1 MTITPLMP
9 VYPRSPVRPVRGEGV
24 YLYGEQGEKYLDFA
38 SGIAVNLL
46 GHGHPHLTRAIQEQ
60 AATLIHVSNLYG
72 SPQGEALAQ
81 RLVDLTFADTVF
93 FTNSGAE
100 AVECAIKTARRY
112 HHHHG
117 RPEKHVLISFRNA
130 FHGRTIGTISATD
143 QPKLRDGFAPL
154 LPGFTVVDF
163 DDLEAAAAAVDGH
176 TAGFLVEPIQG
187 EGGIRPASEAFMT
200 GLRRISDE
208 KDLMLVL
215 DEVQCGVGRTGRLY
229 AYEHYG
235 IEPDIL
241 ATAKGIGGGFPV
253 GACLA
258 TEKAAAGMVVG
269 THGSTYGGNP
279 LAMAACEA
287 VLDIVATPEFLAN
300 VRTSGERLR
309 GALEQMIPN
318 HDWLFDHVRG
328 LGLMLGLKLKSDS
341 RAFVNHARSHGILTA
356 AAGDNVVRLLPP
368 LTIEEHHIRE
378 CVEKLSEAARAFKPA
393 EAVLEAAVGGRRG
406 YPPEGPARVSATCT
420 SVVEVRRVCPAGARG
435 SRYGGP
441 AALWHQP

>member
-1 MTITPLMP
+1 MAITPLMP

-24 YLYGEQGEKYLDFA
+24 YLYGEGGETYLDFA

-46 GHGHPHLTRAIQEQ
+46 GHGHPHLTRAIQDQ

-81 RLVDLTFADTVF
+81 RLVDRTFADTVF

-117 RPEKHVLISFRNA
+117 RPEKNVLITFSNA
-130 FHGRTIGTISATD
+130 FHGRTMATISATD
-143 QPKLRDGFAPL
+143 QSKLRDGFAPL
-154 LPGFTVVDF
+154 LPGFTVVEF
-163 DDLEAAAAAVDGH
+163 DNLEAAEAAIDDN
-176 TAGFLVEPIQG
+176 TAGFLIEPVQG
-187 EGGIRPASEAFMT
+187 EGGIRPASPEFMR
-200 GLRRISDE
+200 GLRRLCDD

-215 DEVQCGVGRTGRLY
+215 DEVQCGVARSGKLF

-241 ATAKGIGGGFPV
+241 ASAKGIGGGFPM

-258 TEKAAAGMVVG
+258 TEKAAAGMTVG

-279 LAMAACEA
+279 LAMAAGQA
-287 VLDIVATPEFLAN
+287 VLDIVAEPEFLERVA
-300 VRTSGERLR
+300 RMGERLR

-318 HDWLFDHVRG
+318 HDHLFESVRG
-328 LGLMLGLKLKSDS
+328 LGLMLGLKMKTDS
-341 RAFVNHARSHGILTA
+341 RAFVGYLREHGLLTV
-356 AAGDNVVRLLPP
+356 AAGDNVLRVLPP
-368 LTIEEHHIRE
+368 LIIEEEHITE
-378 CVEKLSEAARAFKPA
+378 FVERLSEAARQ
-393 EAVLEAAVGGRRG
+393 
-406 YPPEGPARVSATCT
+406 Y
-420 SVVEVRRVCPAGARG
+420 EV
-435 SRYGGP
+435 P
-441 AALWHQP
+441 AAA